1 MKYLNFGL
9 LASAV
14 HTAEIPSQIIPN
26 SVISKLNT
34 YDQLS
39 LQVCSGLFN
48 REDTETPTAF
58 VVFDSN
64 DQAWL
69 EIAANE
75 TTIQQNTV
83 THDDFMSACFKQAAK
98 GYISYDWHTQQHIM
112 PNIITLAGVLDAIPF
127 DLSVQKAPPSDLP
140 LIEDVTKLWANF
152 TDFQATEYM
161 LNNYI
166 NETKHL
172 AKINPGY
179 DVHSWKGNINKNLV
193 RGIDTKFIDYSVKE
207 TMFSFFLVWGCIPY
221 TDEHELT
228 ERIVNENNWARP
240 ITVYGYDDTW
250 GVMGDLFEAET
261 TCVKERNM
269 GQVASIGVSNLGF
282 FSRAKLT

>member
-1 MKYLNFGL
+1 
-9 LASAV
+9 
-14 HTAEIPSQIIPN
+14 
-26 SVISKLNT
+26 
-34 YDQLS
+34 
-39 LQVCSGLFN
+39 
-48 REDTETPTAF
+48 
-58 VVFDSN
+58 
-64 DQAWL
+64 
-69 EIAANE
+69 
-75 TTIQQNTV
+75 
-83 THDDFMSACFKQAAK
+83 
-98 GYISYDWHTQQHIM
+98 
-112 PNIITLAGVLDAIPF
+112 LDAIPF

-140 LIEDVTKLWANF
+140 LIEDVAKLWANF

-282 FSRAKLT
+282 FSRAKLTKTKLKSNPDPVVGEYNASQTYIAFVIGDGDALYDVKGNMRAEIEHRIDLCEKSPETCFPLLWSISP